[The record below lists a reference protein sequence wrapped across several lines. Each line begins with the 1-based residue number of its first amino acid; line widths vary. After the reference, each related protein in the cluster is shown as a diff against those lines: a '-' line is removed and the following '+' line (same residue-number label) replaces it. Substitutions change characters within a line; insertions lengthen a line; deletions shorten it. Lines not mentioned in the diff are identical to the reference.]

1 MSHTQ
6 SFLMS
11 NQKVMETEVGD
22 EGEQRRT
29 SLCPLQ
35 LCLLFLCR
43 QLAKDMSAAAVR
55 TIRKEIKELYINI
68 QPLQEKEKA
77 YGNGNGI
84 M

>member
-1 MSHTQ
+1 MLPCH
-6 SFLMS
+6 
-11 NQKVMETEVGD
+11 
-22 EGEQRRT
+22 
-29 SLCPLQ
+29 PL
-35 LCLLFLCR
+35 L

-77 YGNGNGI
+77 YGSGNGI

>member
-1 MSHTQ
+1 
-6 SFLMS
+6 
-11 NQKVMETEVGD
+11 METEKGD
-22 EGEQRRT
+22 DKGGQRRM
-29 SLCPLQ
+29 SLLCVLQ

-68 QPLQEKEKA
+68 QALQEKDKA
-77 YGNGNGI
+77 CGNGNGI